1 MKSIF
6 IIIPAYNE
14 EKHIVKLLS
23 DIGQLVLPVS
33 IKVILVDD
41 GSTDKTRL
49 LAEKFYNRLEMD
61 IIIHSENLGVPRSFY
76 DGLSMA
82 AKKAKDEDVISII
95 EADNTSN
102 LKVVPIM
109 VRKIDNGTDIVVA
122 SRYLKGGG
130 YKNFPLIRLIGSY
143 ITNRTVS
150 MLVNIK
156 NVSDYTIFFRAYR
169 AKTIKSAMAE
179 YGTNL
184 ITTKTFASNLE
195 ILLKVRKY
203 ATHIDEVPLLY
214 DYGNKENGSK
224 MKKLKALN
232 EYKELI
238 IRKVKGNI

>member
-1 MKSIF
+1 MESIF

-49 LAEKFYNRLEMD
+49 LAEKFHNRLEMD
-61 IIIHSENLGVPRSFY
+61 IIIHSENLGVPMSFY

-102 LKVVPIM
+102 LSVMPIM
-109 VRKIDNGTDIVVA
+109 VRKIENGTDIVVA

-130 YKNFPLIRLIGSY
+130 YRNFPLFRWIGSY
-143 ITNRTVS
+143 ITNKTVRK
-150 MLVNIK
+150 LVNIK

-169 AKTIKSAMAE
+169 AKTIKHTMAE

-203 ATHIDEVPLLY
+203 ATHIVEVPLLY
-214 DYGNKENGSK
+214 DYGNKQNGST

-238 IRKVKGNI
+238 IRKFKGNI